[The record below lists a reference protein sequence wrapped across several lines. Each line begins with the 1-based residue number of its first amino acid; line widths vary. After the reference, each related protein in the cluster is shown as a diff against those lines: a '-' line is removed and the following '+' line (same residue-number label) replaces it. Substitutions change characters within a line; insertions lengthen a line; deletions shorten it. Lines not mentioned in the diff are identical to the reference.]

1 MKKNQFVLKKMKQVA
16 TCALAVAIV
25 ATSTSSEIAYASQ
38 VNDTVDSKDLVVEEK
53 EDTTKNIEVITEE
66 ENTLIENEASALEE
80 VVPNSL
86 ESVQTQLEA
95 GTYLVPVAMMNA
107 SNISNPSMASST
119 LESIGLI
126 IVSEDGT
133 VTLQTKWKS
142 LSMAGL
148 VGSVTKIGVF
158 QTEDISSQDAID
170 GLVEATVDTYRKVS
184 YSEELKP
191 EKITLTIPNDMKT
204 KNGVYI
210 KMEVDMGMNPEA
222 FIKIDYANANA
233 VTLSLDQE
241 SLSLKVGESSS
252 ITASIPD
259 NAIDEAATFS
269 SSDETVATV
278 EEDGT
283 VHAVAEGTATITAT
297 ANGLSKTCI
306 VTVTQASMS
315 GFGSKATEF
324 SKGSYF
330 VNVELKNA
338 NNISMASSA
347 AKALELVG
355 TLEVEEDGSATLTT
369 KWVPISFG
377 SISASIQT
385 LEVYETTKA
394 PQAEDT
400 SNAIAVDSNGYASFA
415 IPSAVKNQDGIYV
428 RVSGQGMPIKPYA
441 FIAIDYE
448 GASDI
453 SFVEQSYTV
462 VKGVDKVFKVDLLNN
477 TTATFATTGS
487 ELNIK
492 SSDSNSVTVTGV
504 RAGTSTISATSLA
517 SGKKVSIVVTVVDK
531 DALNHAITSAKSIL
545 EDANNIYTSAS
556 KENLSAAIK
565 AAEAVKNKEESTQ
578 AEIDAQVL
586 ALSTAR
592 NNLVKNTVLT
602 VNKSALKDMLT
613 SAKAINNANGMYLT
627 ASFTNL
633 KNAIEA
639 AQIVYN
645 NENATQSEV
654 DTKVLELKNAIDALQ
669 KSSISLNQT
678 EATIYTKNGTT
689 TVTFVATVVGD
700 NQNVTWTSS
709 NQAIAKVD
717 NKGVVTAVSEG
728 SVTITA
734 SANGVSANAQV
745 TVKAPSLTLAKTSG
759 VVAVGGKITIEAN
772 SDPSSKITYKT
783 SNKKVATVNEKG
795 VVRGVKKGSA
805 KITVTANGISKTF
818 KVTVKKQTLKLK
830 KSSATVTAGKTIA
843 IKATASPTGNIT
855 YKSSNKKVATV
866 SSKGV
871 VKGIKAGKA
880 TITVKCNGVSK
891 TFKVTVKKQ
900 TLTLKKTSA
909 TIKVGKTVKINATAS
924 PKGSITYK
932 SNQESIAT
940 VTSKGVVKGVKKG
953 TAKITVTCNGVSKT
967 FKVKVK

>member
-38 VNDTVDSKDLVVEEK
+38 VNDTVDSKDLVVEEE

-66 ENTLIENEASALEE
+66 ENALIENEASALEE

-586 ALSTAR
+586 ALSTAK
-592 NNLVKNTVLT
+592 NNLVKNIVLT
-602 VNKSALKDMLT
+602 VNKSALKDMLA

-639 AQIVYN
+639 AQIIYN
-645 NENATQSEV
+645 NENATQNEV

-678 EATIYTKNGTT
+678 EATIYTKSGTT

-728 SVTITA
+728 TVTITA
-734 SANGVSANAQV
+734 FANGVSANAQV

-759 VVAVGGKITIEAN
+759 VVAVGGKFTIEAN

-855 YKSSNKKVATV
+855 YKSNNKKVATV

-871 VKGIKAGKA
+871 VKGIKAGTA

-932 SNQESIAT
+932 SNKESIAT
-940 VTSKGVVKGVKKG
+940 VSSKGVVKGVKKG